1 MVGGGTRRRR
11 GGPAGSPDG
20 RVSSAIDPISRP
32 RSDSPGHQ
40 AAARTINKLK
50 PLWFDAEPKRGGE
63 ASPTQYRIL
72 WRGRGGNGGL
82 VTPDRAARRAPAH
95 RDAAPP
101 RGWRRRHGGA
111 RPRPGRTSNNVLY
124 STR

>member
-11 GGPAGSPDG
+11 GGPAGSPDA

-50 PLWFDAEPKRGGE
+50 PLWFHAEPQRGGE
-63 ASPTQYRIL
+63 ASPTHYRIL
-72 WRGRGGNGGL
+72 WRRRGGNGGL
-82 VTPDRAARRAPAH
+82 VTPNPAARRAPAR

-101 RGWRRRHGGA
+101 PGRRRRPGGA
-111 RPRPGRTSNNVLY
+111 RRRPGPTSNNV
-124 STR
+124 